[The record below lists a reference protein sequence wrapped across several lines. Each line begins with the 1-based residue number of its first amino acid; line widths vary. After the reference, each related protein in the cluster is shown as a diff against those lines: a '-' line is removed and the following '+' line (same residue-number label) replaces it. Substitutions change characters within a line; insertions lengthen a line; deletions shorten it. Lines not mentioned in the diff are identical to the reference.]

1 MTLEQAIE
9 LIQNHLARMDDLYGK
24 KVFDE
29 WAVVSVFERKAGILH
44 YVGPRREDLQETFAN
59 DIRHFSKELMGGRQH
74 IGHFDFSRDASGV
87 QFDAYIVVG
96 EGCFLV
102 CNNTTQSMAG
112 ITKEARWLRA
122 QVPFAELSEK
132 FRSNP
137 LIHFA

>member
-1 MTLEQAIE
+1 MTIEQVIE
-9 LIQNHLARMDDLYGK
+9 LINSQLARMDDLYGK

-29 WAVVSVFERKAGILH
+29 WAVVAVFERKAKILH
-44 YVGPRREDLQETFAN
+44 YVGPRRQDLQETFAD
-59 DIRHFSKELMGGRQH
+59 DIRHFSVELMGGRQH
-74 IGHFDFSRDASGV
+74 IGHFDFSRDADGV

-122 QVPFAELSEK
+122 QVPFAELSER
-132 FRSNP
+132 FRSDP